1 MNGKINKKLCIF
13 AGKLR
18 FCTMA
23 KRQLSFN
30 PVSLWSANFSTV
42 LSISLVL
49 FMLGFMLLFI
59 FHAFTASNN
68 LKENV
73 SFTVYLMDGTLPQ
86 DALNLEKELK
96 SNKYVKSTE
105 YISQEKAAQIMNEVM
120 GEDHL
125 EVLSSVNPYSS
136 SINVNLKAQSLNIN
150 DIRLFITSLE
160 AKDIV
165 DSVDYRQDLVKDINN
180 AVYNVSAFVLAFIIC
195 LLIIAITLINHT
207 IRLTIYSKRFLIRS
221 MELVGAKPGFI
232 RKPFLLKGLIFGLIG
247 GLIADILL
255 VGILFWVGSSSTQ
268 IILPQYYQI
277 YGILL
282 GAILV
287 FGIFLSFSFTFLSV
301 FRFMH
306 LRNEKLYR

>member
-1 MNGKINKKLCIF
+1 
-13 AGKLR
+13 
-18 FCTMA
+18 MA

-73 SFTVYLMDGTLPQ
+73 SFTVYLMEGTLNE
-86 DALNLEKELK
+86 DALKLEKELK
-96 SNKYVKSTE
+96 ANKNVKSTE
-105 YISQEKAAQIMNEVM
+105 YISPEKAAQIMNEVM

-125 EVLSSVNPYSS
+125 EVLGSVNPYAA
-136 SINVNLKAQSLNIN
+136 SITVNLKAQSLNN
-150 DIRLFITSLE
+150 TDIRRFITSVE

-165 DSVDYRQDLVKDINN
+165 DNVDYRQDLVKDINS
-180 AVYNVSAFVLAFIIC
+180 AVYNVSAFVLALIIC

-221 MELVGAKPGFI
+221 MELVGAKPNFI
-232 RKPFLLKGLIFGLIG
+232 RKPFLLKGLLFGLIG
-247 GLIADILL
+247 GLLADLL
-255 VGILFWVGSSSTQ
+255 LIGILFWAGTSFNQ
-268 IILPQYYQI
+268 IILPEFYPI
-277 YGILL
+277 YAIIIAGIL
-282 GAILV
+282 I
-287 FGIFLSFSFTFLSV
+287 FGVFLSFSCTFLSV

-306 LRNEKLYR
+306 LRNEQLYR